1 MSDERSGQR
10 PTKNERRTAARQK
23 AQELREKQ
31 KRRDKRNRLLLQG
44 GIGVG
49 VIAVIAVIVLVFT
62 SFSRPAVAS
71 PANMAS
77 DGVVVGA
84 GLKVIPTPSLPE
96 GAEPIA
102 TQPDEQKPNVR
113 IFLDYLCPYCGQFE
127 QANAEMLTGLLES
140 DAITVEYHP
149 LALLNNQS
157 LGTKYSQRAANA
169 AACVVNFA
177 PDSFFDFNTL
187 MFQNQPAEGTEG
199 LDDEQI
205 KELVSQAGAEPTSQ
219 INTCIDEQTYAS
231 WVKAASD
238 RAIDG
243 GIQNAS
249 ITSLTGTPTIL
260 VNGAQYTG
268 SPTDPD
274 ELRQFIVTTAADDYA
289 TSSPSPS
296 AEPDE
301 GGE

>member
-1 MSDERSGQR
+1 MSTDRSGQR
-10 PTKNERRTAARQK
+10 PTKNERRTAAREK
-23 AQELREKQ
+23 AQELRIKQ
-31 KRRDKRNRLLLQG
+31 KRRDKRNRVLLQG
-44 GIGVG
+44 GIGLG
-49 VIAVIAVIVLVFT
+49 VVAVIAVIVLVFT

-77 DGVVVGA
+77 DGVVVGSD
-84 GLKVIPTPSLPE
+84 LKVVSTPALPE
-96 GAEPIA
+96 GATPIA

-113 IFLDYLCPYCGQFE
+113 IFLDYMCPYCGQFE
-127 QANAEMLTGLLES
+127 KANAEMLQGLLES

-157 LGTKYSQRAANA
+157 LGTKYSLRSANA
-169 AACVVNFA
+169 AACVVNTS
-177 PDSFFDFNTL
+177 PDNFYDFNTL

-199 LDDEQI
+199 LSDEQI
-205 KELVSQAGAEPTSQ
+205 KELVSQAGVEDTTTV
-219 INTCIDEQTYAS
+219 NRCIDDQTYAS

-243 GIQNAS
+243 GIQNAT
-249 ITSLTGTPTIL
+249 IKSLTGTPTIL

-268 SPTDPD
+268 AINNPD
-274 ELRQFIVTTAADDYA
+274 ELRQFVVSTAAVDYA

-301 GGE
+301 D